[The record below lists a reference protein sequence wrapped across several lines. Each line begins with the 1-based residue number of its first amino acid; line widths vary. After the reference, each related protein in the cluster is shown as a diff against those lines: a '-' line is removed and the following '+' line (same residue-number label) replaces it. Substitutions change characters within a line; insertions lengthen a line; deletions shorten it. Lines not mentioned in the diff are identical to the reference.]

1 MIRRGHLRVA
11 FFACVLAGAT
21 APAVPAWSF
30 DLLGLIGLG
39 GDKPPAPSA
48 DSITFT
54 LEVDPGGVSALKQ
67 PLQDASSLYRL
78 RNESVPTAE
87 SLVRIAESDLP
98 KLVDAMWGA
107 GYYEASAVVEVAGQ
121 RLALG
126 REPTAAAIRLAD
138 GFRNR
143 GPVPV
148 KITAHPGPLFGMRR
162 IDVIDAR
169 TRRFFPPEQL
179 PARVV
184 GLKPGDPAASG
195 AVLSA
200 QERIVDHF
208 RADAHPFAKVNSIT
222 PVVDHPARAMDVTF
236 AATPGPTAGIGEIG
250 VSGLET
256 VDPKVVRTFIYT
268 EPGTPYSPEEI
279 AAIRRSLQRLEILSS
294 VRVREGDRLD
304 ANGNLPLFVELTER
318 KRHAVGASAL
328 YSTLDGPEL
337 GAYWLDRNVFGGAET
352 LRLEAKAFYAT
363 TLQDRNKS
371 IRDFTIAD
379 LGGRVGFSFMKPGLW
394 GTRNDL
400 LTSAY
405 VAREKAADYTVRH
418 AYGDVAIRHRF
429 SDTFFAQAGLRVDR
443 GQTSDLLGQIDYT
456 LVGVPLQVSYDSTDK
471 PLDPSTGIRFV
482 GSVTPYPSFLGSTV
496 GITVTKANV
505 SSYYALDEDNR
516 YILAARA
523 GFGSVVGAGLAEI
536 PANYRLF
543 AGGGGSV
550 RGYKYQSLSPRI
562 GNIPIGGRSLL
573 DGSIEARI
581 KITDTIGIVPFIDAG
596 MAFADSIPDD
606 FGSVR
611 AAAGLGLRYYTPI
624 GPIRLDVATPLN
636 PRRGDKP
643 VSLYISV
650 GQSF

>member
-1 MIRRGHLRVA
+1 MIRTGHLRVA
-11 FFACVLAGAT
+11 FVACVLAGST
-21 APAVPAWSF
+21 APAVPAWAF

-39 GDKPPAPSA
+39 GDKPPAPSP

-54 LEVDPGGVSALKQ
+54 LEVDPGGVGDLKR

-78 RNESVPTAE
+78 RNESVPTAD

-107 GYYEASAVVEVAGQ
+107 GYYEAAVTVEVAGQ
-121 RLALG
+121 ALALG

-138 GFRNR
+138 GYRNR

-148 KITAHPGPLFGMRR
+148 RIIAHPGPLFGLRR
-162 IDVIDAR
+162 IEVIDAR
-169 TRRFFPPEQL
+169 TKRFFPPQDL
-179 PARVV
+179 PPRVV

-195 AVLSA
+195 AVLGA
-200 QERIVDHF
+200 QDRIVDHF
-208 RADAHPFAKVNSIT
+208 RAEAHPFARVDGIA

-236 AATPGPTAGIGEIG
+236 AATPGPTAGIGDIA

-256 VDPKVVRTFIYT
+256 VYPAVVRSFIYPT
-268 EPGTPYSPEEI
+268 PGTPYSPEEI
-279 AAIRRSLQRLEILSS
+279 AGIRRSVQRLEILGSI
-294 VRVREGDRLD
+294 RVREGDKLD
-304 ANGNLPLFVELTER
+304 RNGNLPLFVELTER
-318 KRHAVGASAL
+318 KRHALGANVL
-328 YSTLDGPEL
+328 YSTLDGPEV
-337 GAYWLDRNVFGGAET
+337 GAYWLDRNLFGGAET
-352 LRLEAKAFYAT
+352 LRLEAKTFYT
-363 TLQDRNKS
+363 TTSFEKNKS
-371 IRDFTIAD
+371 IRDFTLAD
-379 LGGRVGFSFMKPGLW
+379 LGARVGFSFVKPGLW
-394 GTRNDL
+394 GTPNDL
-400 LTSAY
+400 LASAY
-405 VAREKAADYTVRH
+405 VAREKAADYVVRH
-418 AYGDVAIRHRF
+418 TYGDLGVRHRF
-429 SDTFFAQAGLRVDR
+429 SDMVSAQAGIRVDR
-443 GQTSDLLGQIDYT
+443 GQTSDVLGQITYT
-456 LVGVPLQVSYDSTDK
+456 LVGVPLQLNYDSTDK
-471 PLDPSTGIRFV
+471 PLDPSKGIRFT
-482 GSVTPYPSFLGSTV
+482 GAVTPYPTFLGSTV
-496 GITVTKANV
+496 GITVVKANL
-505 SSYYALDEDNR
+505 SGYYAVDEDNR

-523 GFGSVVGAGLAEI
+523 GFGSVAGAGLGDI

-562 GNIPIGGRSLL
+562 GNVPIGGRSLL

-581 KITDTIGIVPFIDAG
+581 RITDTIGIVPFLDAG
-596 MAFADSIPDD
+596 MAFADSLPSD

-650 GQSF
+650 GQAF